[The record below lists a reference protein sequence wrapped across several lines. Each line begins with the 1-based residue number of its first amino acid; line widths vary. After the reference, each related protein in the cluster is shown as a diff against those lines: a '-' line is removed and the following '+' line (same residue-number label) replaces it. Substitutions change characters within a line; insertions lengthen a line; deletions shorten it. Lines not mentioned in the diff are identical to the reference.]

1 LSDILDGISHVA
13 KGLELILSQPTPL
26 PLASRCIAG
35 GRLVHAIDDDDIG
48 LFALSVASSGGGE
61 DVPRGSFEP
70 MENLSVAIP
79 PTKIVW
85 ISL

>member
-1 LSDILDGISHVA
+1 M
-13 KGLELILSQPTPL
+13 
-26 PLASRCIAG
+26 AG
-35 GRLVHAIDDDDIG
+35 GRLVQTIDDDGIG